1 MGYTGIHI
9 YIYWVYNPPAI
20 PVCSGLQSENYSH
33 HFNQRITAIFGIDGN
48 MKYMGVNQPFL
59 WGFEQERREI
69 ESQWVYGLQ
78 WDIDVI

>member
-1 MGYTGIHI
+1 
-9 YIYWVYNPPAI
+9 
-20 PVCSGLQSENYSH
+20 
-33 HFNQRITAIFGIDGN
+33 
-48 MKYMGVNQPFL
+48 MKYIGVNQPFL